1 MRVAFVT
8 VGDTNRMT
16 GGYLYHARLHAG
28 LRENGVE
35 VEEIVA
41 SEASPAEQEAAAPR
55 LGSVFAPLSFDAI
68 VVDALARVVVAP
80 HLDRWR
86 EMRPVVAMI
95 HELPSVA
102 ASDPA
107 TASRDRGLEEPLL
120 RADRLVAVS
129 DHGREILQRRGVP
142 AGRIRVVPPGFD
154 RLIPAAG
161 DRTPARDDAPVR
173 TLCVAQWIPR
183 KGILELVRAWT
194 RRERPGATLE
204 LIGETDPDPLY
215 AAAVRAAIA
224 SEASI
229 AVRGPVDDPTLR
241 QSYAAADL
249 FALPSRYEGYGTV
262 FAEAL
267 AFGLPVIA
275 CDAGPAPGLV
285 GNEAALLVPPDDSG
299 ALSEA
304 LDLLLG
310 DPALRDRMSAAAR
323 RRAEELPR
331 WDDAVT
337 GFLCV
342 LREVAVLRPTTRP
355 SRSTR

>member
-1 MRVAFVT
+1 VRVALVT
-8 VGDTNRMT
+8 VGNTNRMT
-16 GGYLYHARLHAG
+16 GGYLYHARLLAG
-28 LRENGVE
+28 LREHGVE

-41 SEASPAEQEAAAPR
+41 SGASPAEQEAAAPR
-55 LGSVFAPLSFDAI
+55 LGSLFDPRIFDAI

-86 EMRPVVAMI
+86 EARPVVAMI

-102 ASDPA
+102 APDPA

-129 DHGREILQRRGVP
+129 DHGRGVLQRRGVP
-142 AGRIRVVPPGFD
+142 AARIGVVPPGFD
-154 RLIPAAG
+154 RLAPAAG
-161 DRTPARDDAPVR
+161 ERAPVRDDAPVR

-194 RRERPGATLE
+194 GRERPGTTLE

-224 SEASI
+224 SEPSI
-229 AVRGPVDDPTLR
+229 AVRGVVDDATLR
-241 QSYAAADL
+241 ESYAAADL

-262 FAEAL
+262 YAEAL
-267 AFGLPVIA
+267 AFGLPVVA
-275 CDAGPAPGLV
+275 CDAGPVPGLV
-285 GNEAALLVPPDDSG
+285 GDEAAVLVPPDDPG
-299 ALSEA
+299 ALAEA
-304 LDLLLG
+304 LDLLLR
-310 DPALRDRMSAAAR
+310 DPTLRDRMSAAAR

-331 WDDAVT
+331 WDDTVT
-337 GFLCV
+337 GFLRV
-342 LREVAVLRPTTRP
+342 LREVAALRPVSRP